1 MILMMKENEKIILNW
16 DESIEILKE
25 LNLIIVSLDKIGAY
39 YIDRNENE
47 FENEIVRVIVK
58 EKFLRRLSKVRAIIT
73 AKFDNTLGDDDMDDL
88 ERAMEGLKYWE
99 KPGDNLDE

>member
-1 MILMMKENEKIILNW
+1 MMKENEKIILNW